1 MFNCGFNRP
10 EDMMPLVAYLFLAS
24 RVGAVFPLAPSAL
37 FTFIDLV
44 RGCMSSAGNTYHNF
58 SHAVDVMQSVFVMLF
73 TYEAA

>member
-1 MFNCGFNRP
+1 
-10 EDMMPLVAYLFLAS
+10 
-24 RVGAVFPLAPSAL
+24 
-37 FTFIDLV
+37 V